1 MLILDNIHAGYGK
14 TRVLKGI
21 SLRVEKGE
29 IVTILGANGAGKT
42 TTIMTISGL
51 IKKSRGT
58 ITLNGEILDPL
69 PPTEIVKRGVVQIP
83 EGRRI
88 FSRLTVQENLEMG
101 AFSRNDKIGIHEDLK
116 SLFQQF
122 PVLEERRNQ
131 LGGTLSGGEQQML
144 AIARALMSRPRV
156 LLMDEPSLGL
166 SPILVNTIFHIIH
179 EINQK
184 GTTVLL
190 VEQNA
195 KMALSVASR
204 GYVIESGLIKFKG
217 KSSELLENPQVK
229 EAYLGA

>member
-1 MLILDNIHAGYGK
+1 MLILENIHAGYGK

-29 IVTILGANGAGKT
+29 VVTILGANGAGKT

-58 ITLNGEILDPL
+58 ITLNGELLDSL
-69 PPTEIVKRGVVQIP
+69 TPTEIVKRGVIQIP

-116 SLFQQF
+116 SVFQQF

-179 EINQK
+179 EINKK

-204 GYVIESGLIKFKG
+204 GYVIESGSIKFKG

>member
-1 MLILDNIHAGYGK
+1 
-14 TRVLKGI
+14 
-21 SLRVEKGE
+21 
-29 IVTILGANGAGKT
+29 
-42 TTIMTISGL
+42 
-51 IKKSRGT
+51 
-58 ITLNGEILDPL
+58 
-69 PPTEIVKRGVVQIP
+69 VKRGVIQIP

-116 SLFQQF
+116 SVFQQF

-179 EINQK
+179 EINKK

-204 GYVIESGLIKFKG
+204 GYVIESGSIKFKG